1 MSTMR
6 AKLTTKRTG
15 TTPHSILSPNHVEK
29 QSKKHLSNGHATA
42 VHEKLP
48 MELLEKLKE
57 VRNGNFAVRLP
68 AHESGINGKI
78 FDALNDIIEM
88 NEKMM
93 REFTRARNTI
103 GKEGKLTQR
112 ITLPSTRGSWNQGVN
127 SLNELIS
134 DLVYPTI
141 EIARVISSVAK
152 GNLSQPMP
160 EEIADHKLEG
170 EFLRIAKEVNYMV
183 KQLNLFSMEVTR
195 VAREVGS
202 EGKLGGQA
210 KVRGVGGVWK
220 DLTDSVN
227 QMAGNLTN
235 QVRNVAEVT
244 TAIARG
250 NLAKKITVDVKGE
263 MLELKN
269 TINTLVDQLNSFGS
283 EVTRV
288 ALEVGTEGKLGG
300 QATVRGVGGI
310 WKDLTDSVNQM
321 ASNLTGQ
328 VRNIAGVTTAV
339 ANGDLSK
346 KITVDVRGEMLELK
360 NTINTMV
367 DQLNSFGSE
376 VTRVAREVGTEGKL
390 GGQAEVR
397 GVAGTWKDLTDSV
410 NQMASNLTGQVR
422 GIAKVVTSVAK
433 GNLKQ
438 KLSINALGELAQL
451 TDTINEM
458 IDTLAVFADQVTTV
472 AREVGVEV
480 RLGGQASVPGASG
493 TWKALTENVNQL
505 AANLTTQVRS
515 ISEVASAV
523 TKGDLTR
530 TIRVDAKGELEALK
544 DTINQMITNLRE
556 TTLRNQDQ
564 DWLKSNLAA
573 FTQMLQGQKD
583 LNTVTKRIL
592 SELAQVVS
600 AHYGAFYVL

>member
-1 MSTMR
+1 MTWSMTKISTR
-6 AKLTTKRTG
+6 KKKTSPAPKTNYKHPNAASGNGITLPSDGASAQQLLRVLT
-15 TTPHSILSPNHVEK
+15 
-29 QSKKHLSNGHATA
+29 
-42 VHEKLP
+42 
-48 MELLEKLKE
+48 E
-57 VRNGNFAVRLP
+57 VKNGNFKVRMPINAVGLD
-68 AHESGINGKI
+68 GKVYDTLNEI
-78 FDALNDIIEM
+78 IAL

-93 REFTRARNTI
+93 LEFTRAGNTI
-103 GKEGKLTQR
+103 GKQGKLTQR
-112 ITLPSTRGSWNQGVN
+112 ITIPSAQGSWSDGVN
-127 SLNELIS
+127 SLNVLIS
-134 DLVYPTI
+134 DLVHPTI
-141 EIARVISSVAK
+141 EIANVISSVAK
-152 GNLSQPMP
+152 GNLSQEMP
-160 EEIADHKLEG
+160 EEIGDHKLEG

-210 KVRGVGGVWK
+210 KVKGVGGVWK

-227 QMAGNLTN
+227 HMAG
-235 QVRNVAEVT
+235 
-244 TAIARG
+244 
-250 NLAKKITVDVKGE
+250 
-263 MLELKN
+263 
-269 TINTLVDQLNSFGS
+269 
-283 EVTRV
+283 
-288 ALEVGTEGKLGG
+288 
-300 QATVRGVGGI
+300 
-310 WKDLTDSVNQM
+310 
-321 ASNLTGQ
+321 NLTGQ

-367 DQLNSFGSE
+367 DQLNSFASE
-376 VTRVAREVGTEGKL
+376 VTRVALEVGTEGKL
-390 GGQAEVR
+390 GGQATVK
-397 GVAGTWKDLTDSV
+397 GVGGTWKDLTDSV

-472 AREVGVEV
+472 AREVGVEG

-493 TWKALTENVNQL
+493 TWKGLTENVNQL

-515 ISEVASAV
+515 ISEVATAV

-544 DTINQMITNLRE
+544 DNINEMIRNLKE
-556 TTLRNQDQ
+556 TTQKNAEQ
-564 DWLKSNLAA
+564 DWLKTNLAR
-573 FTQMLQGQKD
+573 FTRLLQGQRD
-583 LNTVTKRIL
+583 LQAVTRLIL
-592 SELAQVVS
+592 SELVPVVS
-600 AHYGAFYVL
+600 AQQAVVYTLDNSREEP